1 MAAQGA
7 GVTPQ
12 APPQP
17 PVRRGRCAHAHTH
30 THLWDAGGDPALEK
44 PHSRGETRPC
54 HLHRGRPGLEALFPP
69 HQSYHKPTAKGM
81 TCRGPAALSG
91 PLNALKEKNYLHI
104 LGEVDA
110 GDREQR
116 QALLE
121 VSIVLFQ
128 KEFLFC
134 F

>member
-1 MAAQGA
+1 
-7 GVTPQ
+7 
-12 APPQP
+12 
-17 PVRRGRCAHAHTH
+17 
-30 THLWDAGGDPALEK
+30 
-44 PHSRGETRPC
+44 
-54 HLHRGRPGLEALFPP
+54 
-69 HQSYHKPTAKGM
+69 M
-81 TCRGPAALSG
+81 TCQGPAALSG

-104 LGEVDA
+104 LREVDA